1 MTGCPLLSVII
12 AARNDEG
19 TIGLLLS
26 DLGRLT
32 VPYEAIVVDGGS
44 SDFTAAIARVA
55 GARMPLGPVEASRS
69 GQLRA
74 GAAAARA
81 PLLLFLDAY
90 VRLAP
95 DAVRLLDEVVV
106 ARPPCAMVFRERI
119 SAAGISYRLAERWTD
134 VRVRRLRLPRGDQ
147 GLLVRRED
155 YLRAGGY
162 PRLPGLEDIAL
173 ARALCRVTQLHLLD
187 APLHVPARPRARPGL
202 RRVRSWIHLIRHL
215 LGTSAAPPLNGA
227 GP

>member
-1 MTGCPLLSVII
+1 MII

-19 TIGLLLS
+19 TVRLLLS

-44 SDFTAAIARVA
+44 SDFTPAIARVA
-55 GARMPLGPVEASRS
+55 GARMPLGPTEASRS

-81 PLLLFLDAY
+81 PLLLFLDAH

-95 DAVRLLDEVVV
+95 EAVRLLDELVV
-106 ARPPCAMVFRERI
+106 ARPPCAMVFRARI
-119 SAAGISYRLAERWTD
+119 SAEGASHRLTERWTD
-134 VRVRRLRLPRGDQ
+134 LRARRLGLPRGDQ

-155 YLRAGGY
+155 YVRAGGY
-162 PRLPGLEDIAL
+162 PRLPGLEDIAM
-173 ARALCRVTQLHLLD
+173 ARALRRVTQLHLLD
-187 APLHVPARPRARPGL
+187 APLDVPARSRARPAL
-202 RRVRSWIHLIRHL
+202 PRLRSWVHLIRHL
-215 LGTSAAPPLNGA
+215 VGTSAPPPLNGA
-227 GP
+227 EP